1 MSALAKIQR
10 DFCQFV
16 LGHGHKDFLQ
26 HIKVTTHSDEV
37 LLNVYHNN
45 VLSVHARSLKNKY
58 PLVFSIMGEAA
69 ARIMVRSYIESS
81 FPCTGS
87 LEEWGAGL
95 IPFIQRYERASA
107 WPYLAEIAQF
117 EWAQNIAYIA
127 PEDPLLTPED
137 MKRLIAPDQKEVNF
151 HFQKSCQLL
160 AFLHPLE
167 EIIAAHRKDS
177 AQPHTDKTGTSYAL
191 ILKHQGLIKVYWL
204 TASLFVFINRLIEG
218 QDVEVAFAAAQV
230 LEPKFDAQEAFS
242 FLLSHP
248 ILHQ

>member
-1 MSALAKIQR
+1 MSALAKIQQ

-16 LGHGHKDFLQ
+16 LGQGHKDFLQ
-26 HIKVTTHSDEV
+26 HMKATTHSNEV

-45 VLSVHARSLKNKY
+45 VYSVHTRSLKNNY

-69 ARIMVRSYIESS
+69 ARIMVRSYIETS
-81 FPCTGS
+81 FPCMGS
-87 LEEWGAGL
+87 LEQWGGGL
-95 IPFIQRYERASA
+95 VAFIQRYEGASA
-107 WPYLAEIAQF
+107 WPYLAEIAQY
-117 EWAQNIAYIA
+117 EWAKHIAYCA
-127 PEDPLLTPED
+127 PENPLLTPED
-137 MKRLIAPDQKEVNF
+137 MKEFIAPDQKEVSF
-151 HFQKSCQLL
+151 QFQKSCQLL

-167 EIIAAHRKDS
+167 EIISAHQKDPT
-177 AQPHTDKTGTSYAL
+177 QPQSEKTGTSYAL

-242 FLLSHP
+242 FLLNHP
-248 ILHQ
+248 ILYK